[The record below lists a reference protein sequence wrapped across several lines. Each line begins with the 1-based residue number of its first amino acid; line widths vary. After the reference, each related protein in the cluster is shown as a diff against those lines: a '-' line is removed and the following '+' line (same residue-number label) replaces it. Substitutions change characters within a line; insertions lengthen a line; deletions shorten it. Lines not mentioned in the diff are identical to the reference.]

1 MKEGTEPKGDEETN
15 DAPDH
20 DDHGTNNDG
29 GDAGASGGE
38 DDDEEGSS
46 SEDEDD
52 DEEEQQRRG
61 PSLAEIR
68 AHKMRR
74 NQAMLESLGLGDG
87 RGLLGGEEGNSAAAA
102 ALARA
107 KSKARESKQKKA
119 GHRRRGM
126 LLPPSSPLSARD
138 EGRRP
143 GGSFAPASSASSSEL
158 EEERLYAKYPHR
170 GSQIRKLLGLLR
182 PNSHSPPASDG
193 GARGGGEHG
202 APAPIFV
209 TGPPGTGKTGV
220 VFDVLRALANSSGDG
235 VAWACA
241 DCAHLD
247 VPALGEATRALR
259 GQLWDSLVKQQQHR
273 AGFGD
278 HTGTLD
284 PDHDSDNRK
293 DGGGEA
299 PASPRNDENRNRREG
314 ETPNAPRAS
323 TTPAKQGIAPRSG
336 RKRTPPAR
344 GADFSSNLAHASQSS
359 AAARFARDLVGLF
372 ASVRSLGGG
381 NRPPSSAVIVLDR
394 ADRLLS
400 LPRVGQLEQPN
411 LLAQLLAIPR
421 TVGLRLTVV
430 AITASRLLEH
440 SRTSLGTSNF
450 RTRIALVREHPRPH
464 DGISFLSPLCAR
476 RHQPAGID
484 DCRHHPAHL
493 HSIPRLQHQ
502 GHAQGCA
509 SFTNSLT
516 SLFSS
521 ICPTLTL
528 SHFSP
533 STRCCNRT
541 TCKRS

>member
-20 DDHGTNNDG
+20 DHGTNKDG

-38 DDDEEGSS
+38 DDNEEGSS

-52 DEEEQQRRG
+52 DEEEQQRRRG

-87 RGLLGGEEGNSAAAA
+87 RGLLSGEEGSSAA

-107 KSKARESKQKKA
+107 KSKARENKQKKA

-138 EGRRP
+138 EGRRS
-143 GGSFAPASSASSSEL
+143 GGSAAPAPSSSEL

-182 PNSHSPPASDG
+182 PHSPSSPAASDG
-193 GARGGGEHG
+193 GGRGGGEHG

-220 VFDVLRALANSSGDG
+220 VFDVLRTLANSSGDE

-259 GQLWDSLVKQQQHR
+259 GQLWDSLAKQQQHR

-299 PASPRNDENRNRREG
+299 PASSRNDENRNRREG

-323 TTPAKQGIAPRSG
+323 TTPAKQDVAPRSG

-372 ASVRSLGGG
+372 AGVRSLGGG
-381 NRPPSSAVIVLDR
+381 NRPLSSAVIVLDR

-411 LLAQLLAIPR
+411 FLAQLLAIPR

-464 DGISFLSPLCAR
+464 DELSFFLPCA
-476 RHQPAGID
+476 HAGINPLESTIAGTIQPI
-484 DCRHHPAHL
+484 CIRFPAYNTKAML
-493 HSIPRLQHQ
+493 KDVRLSQT
-502 GHAQGCA
+502 
-509 SFTNSLT
+509 STMVT
-516 SLFSS
+516 SLAS
-521 ICPTLTL
+521 IE
-528 SHFSP
+528 H
-533 STRCCNRT
+533 
-541 TCKRS
+541 